1 MTLDSTDLLGVTV
14 TSGSS
19 ADVLAQ
25 IERRMDAGDPLF
37 VAFANANTLNLASTN
52 ANYQRVL
59 NDADLVLNDGFGV
72 ALGARMVG
80 RRFPENLNG
89 TDFLPHLL
97 ALAASRGW
105 AVFLLGGTAGTADE
119 AAEKLSGRIA
129 GLRIAGTHHG
139 YLTPKSNDDLVAAI
153 RASGAKVVLA
163 GMGNPGQEL
172 WLASNLEASG
182 AQLGVGVGAFLDFA
196 AGRVARAPAWMRRRR
211 LEWVWRLMVEPRR
224 LWRRYLVGNP
234 LFLFRAAR
242 HARRVRYRPAA

>member
-1 MTLDSTDLLGVTV
+1 MTLDSVDLLGVSV

-25 IERRMDAGDPLF
+25 IERRMDAADPLF

-52 ANYQRVL
+52 PAYRNVL
-59 NDADLVLNDGFGV
+59 NKADLVLNDGIGV
-72 ALGARMVG
+72 ALGARMLG
-80 RRFPENLNG
+80 KRFPENLNG
-89 TDFLPHLL
+89 TDFLPLL
-97 ALAASRGW
+97 LKLAASRGW
-105 AVFLLGGTAGTADE
+105 AVFLLGGTAGTAE
-119 AAEKLSGRIA
+119 TAAEKLSQRIA
-129 GLRIAGTHHG
+129 GLHIAGVHHG
-139 YLTPKSNDDLVAAI
+139 YLTPESSGDLVASV

-163 GMGNPGQEL
+163 GMGNPAQEF

-196 AGRVARAPAWMRRRR
+196 AGRVARAPEWMRRRR

-234 LFLFRAAR
+234 LFLLRAAR
-242 HARRVRYRPAA
+242 RARRARYRPAA